1 MKSCSN
7 NFTFYYFHIPDK
19 RLFVDIYVDRIND
32 DLRIS
37 VQALF
42 SLMGIDK
49 FVLVAHYFTKRT
61 LEKSIKSL
69 DKTRKGSGTVNN
81 VNIMYFKHHF
91 YEQHALSLPN
101 SYPK

>member
-1 MKSCSN
+1 ML
-7 NFTFYYFHIPDK
+7 I
-19 RLFVDIYVDRIND
+19 VDIYVDRIND

-37 VQALF
+37 VQTLF

-49 FVLVAHYFTKRT
+49 VVLVAHNFTKRT
-61 LEKSIKSL
+61 LEIAIKSL
-69 DKTRKGSGTVNN
+69 NKTRKTSGTVNK